1 MKLWNSTDSVDKLI
15 ERFTIGKDNIL
26 DLELAKFD
34 VIGSIA
40 HAKMLHSID
49 LLTAD
54 ELERILK
61 ELKDIKTEIEG
72 GQFAIHAG
80 VEDIHSQIEFMLTER
95 LGEAGKKIHTGRSRN
110 DQVLVDLKLYYR
122 EKLAEIDQQLLTLI
136 ESFIAKSDAH
146 KDDLMPG
153 YTHMQVGMISSF
165 GMWFGSFAEALVDD
179 VRLLRSTAKIIDQ
192 NPLGSAAGYGNSF
205 PLDREM
211 TTELLGFDDLCY
223 NSMYAQFTRGKSELL
238 LTNALSGICYTINK
252 FASDICLYC
261 NQDVSLIKL
270 PTSLTTGSSIMP
282 HKKNPDVFELIRAK
296 TSQLMSLP
304 NQVMLICNNLI
315 SGYHRDF
322 QQLKELVFPALV
334 TMSDCIM
341 ILTHCISE
349 IEVNKTA
356 IEGDVYNSLYSVEEV
371 NALVK
376 NGMPFREAYLVVKEQ
391 IESNKFNPNKDIQHT
406 HIGSI
411 GNLSLDNIRN
421 KLNSKG

>member
-34 VIGSIA
+34 VIGSLA

-49 LLTAD
+49 LLRAD
-54 ELERILK
+54 ELATIET
-61 ELKDIKTEIEG
+61 ELNKIKHDIESGNFSI
-72 GQFAIHAG
+72 QDG

-110 DQVLVDLKLYYR
+110 DQVLLDLKLYYR
-122 EKLAEIDQQLLTLI
+122 EKLQEIDQQLVSLI
-136 ESFIAKSDAH
+136 DKFIAKSKLH
-146 KDDLMPG
+146 KEDLMPG
-153 YTHMQVGMISSF
+153 YTHMQIGMISSF

-211 TTELLGFDDLCY
+211 TTELLGFNDLCY

-238 LTNALSGICYTINK
+238 LANTLSGICYTLNK

-261 NQDVSLIKL
+261 NQDVSLVKL

-282 HKKNPDVFELIRAK
+282 HKKNPDVFELLRAK

-322 QQLKELVFPALV
+322 QQLKELVFPAIA
-334 TMSDCIM
+334 TMSDCIL
-341 ILTHCISE
+341 ILTYCVTE
-349 IEVNKTA
+349 IEVNKAA

-371 NALVK
+371 NALVQ
-376 NGMPFREAYLVVKEQ
+376 NGMPFREAYLVVKEK
-391 IESNKFNPNKDIQHT
+391 IESNNFTPNKEITHT
-406 HIGSI
+406 HTGSI
-411 GNLSLDNIRN
+411 GNLSLDKILN
-421 KLNSKG
+421 KLDS

>member
-40 HAKMLHSID
+40 HAKMLNSID
-49 LLTAD
+49 LISAD
-54 ELERILK
+54 ELESILS
-61 ELKDIKTEIEG
+61 ELEKIKTEIAG
-72 GQFAIHAG
+72 GNFSIHEG

-122 EKLAEIDQQLLTLI
+122 EKLSEIDQQLVGLI
-136 ESFIAKSDAH
+136 DSFIAKSSAH
-146 KDDLMPG
+146 KEDLMPG
-153 YTHMQVGMISSF
+153 YTHMQVGMVSSF

-179 VRLLRSTAKIIDQ
+179 VRLLRATAKIIDQ

-211 TTELLGFDDLCY
+211 TTKLLGFDDLCY

-238 LTNALSGICYTINK
+238 LANTLSGICYTLNK

-261 NQDVSLIKL
+261 NQDVSLVKL

-322 QQLKELVFPALV
+322 QQLKELVFPALA
-334 TMSDCIM
+334 TMSDCIL

-349 IEVNKTA
+349 IEVNKSA
-356 IEGDVYNSLYSVEEV
+356 IDNEAYNSLYSVEEV

-376 NGMPFREAYLVVKEQ
+376 NGMPFREAYLVVKEK
-391 IESNKFNPNKDIQHT
+391 IESNNFTPNKEINHT
-406 HIGSI
+406 HVGSI
-411 GNLSLDNIRN
+411 GNLSLDKILD
-421 KLNSKG
+421 KLNSEA